1 MPINLVA
8 GDTGSFLQVTCT
20 RVDGSVIDLTG
31 ADVRLF
37 WRATSGPPQKRDM
50 SIVNATNGIVSY
62 QFQTGELMM
71 GGLVGEIE
79 IEFPDNTVL
88 TSALAFSIP
97 VRMRTYGSQRPS

>member
-8 GDTGSFLQVTCT
+8 GDTGSILQVTCT

-31 ADVRLF
+31 ATVQLF
-37 WRATSGPPQKRDM
+37 WRATSGPPQKRAMTVVDAEGG
-50 SIVNATNGIVSY
+50 VVSY
-62 QFQTGELMM
+62 QFGAGELVM

-79 IEFPDNTVL
+79 IDFPNSTVL